1 MGGLAD
7 ENEPQITAEP
17 LFFKH
22 PVCAQY
28 GRSIGRYKLIPKGAS
43 PLQASWYMS
52 VASGKVVHR
61 EVWTEES
68 QTANSGTDGQKLHTE
83 ANLSG

>member
-1 MGGLAD
+1 MGGLANED
-7 ENEPQITAEP
+7 ELQTTDEP
-17 LFFKH
+17 LCFKH
-22 PVCAQY
+22 TVCAQY

-68 QTANSGTDGQKLHTE
+68 QTANSGTDEQKLHTE
-83 ANLSG
+83 AKLSG